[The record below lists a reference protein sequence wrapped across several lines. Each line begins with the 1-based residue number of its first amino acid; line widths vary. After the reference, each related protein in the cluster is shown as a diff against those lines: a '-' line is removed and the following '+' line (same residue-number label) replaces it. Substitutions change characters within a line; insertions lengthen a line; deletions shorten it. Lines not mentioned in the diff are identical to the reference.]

1 MTSEPTLTRGGL
13 DQFLRQTQLYSG
25 CGAVLPLGVRGG
37 VPDHAA
43 DVPLA
48 DHLES
53 LDPTMA
59 AQVREPR
66 LLLLSKGRRPRK
78 VKRGYTWLSTSY
90 PELVKR
96 NVQAGLH
103 RYKKP
108 SQVARHRGVQCLAGA
123 FAVPKDDLE
132 DRVITDPSVN
142 QLLDPDALPRPKF
155 AYIPSLRS
163 VTVPKSGLVVVSKRD
178 ARHFFLSLADWEEM
192 AEMALWS
199 SDHHPW

>member
-1 MTSEPTLTRGGL
+1 
-13 DQFLRQTQLYSG
+13 
-25 CGAVLPLGVRGG
+25 LGVRGG

-66 LLLLSKGRRPRK
+66 LLLLSKGRRPRQ

-142 QLLDPDALPRPKF
+142 QLLDPDALPRLKF

-178 ARHFFLSLADWEEM
+178 ARHYFHRLQIGKKWQKWLCGPPITIPGRRGDPRTVHPSSGHTDGIWTFSGLGTSLN
-192 AEMALWS
+192 
-199 SDHHPW
+199 